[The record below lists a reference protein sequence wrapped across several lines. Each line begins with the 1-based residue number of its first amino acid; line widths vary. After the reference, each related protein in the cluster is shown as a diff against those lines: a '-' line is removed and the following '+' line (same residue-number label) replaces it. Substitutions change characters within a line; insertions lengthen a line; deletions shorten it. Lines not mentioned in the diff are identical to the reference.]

1 MLSKGR
7 VGQEEKQVVGRQ
19 SARLGQFPIYDAEA
33 AAVEQQEVGMAHV
46 AVLEDQR
53 QARVVQW
60 RDQIPRAL
68 EQPRLLPRQWKRMGE
83 GLAWP
88 LHQHRLKQDWAVA
101 VLLKGDH
108 AGNRGETTRA
118 SGLDDAQV
126 GDLPL
131 KARAGIGQ

>member
-68 EQPRLLPRQWKRMGE
+68 EQPCLLPRQWKRMCE
-83 GLAWP
+83 VIEWP
-88 LHQHRLKQDWAVA
+88 LHQ
-101 VLLKGDH
+101 LLKP
-108 AGNRGETTRA
+108 AGAGRA
-118 SGLDDAQV
+118 PVLMGMPQF
-126 GDLPL
+126 
-131 KARAGIGQ
+131 GQ